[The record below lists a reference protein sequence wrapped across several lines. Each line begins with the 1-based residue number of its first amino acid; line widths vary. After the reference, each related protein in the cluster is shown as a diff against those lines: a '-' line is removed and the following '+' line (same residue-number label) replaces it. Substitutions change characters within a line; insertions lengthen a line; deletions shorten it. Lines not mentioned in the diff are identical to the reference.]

1 LILFAGFAI
10 DAGILY
16 VTKAKL
22 GTAVDGAVLTG
33 MKNLGSNTPAAQAT
47 AATLAAD
54 MFAANYG
61 ANAPTPT
68 ITFPVDSYGEQQV
81 QVAATVN
88 VNTYFMRYLS
98 NWAAVPV
105 ADTGVA
111 TRGKL
116 IMSIV
121 LDRSGSMTSDGG
133 ATALVSAVPLFV
145 DKFDNTLDKVALL
158 SFSSNARI
166 DFPIGTGFQTPIG
179 GPEGAVATMVFTGG
193 TFGTGAGTK
202 AIGSSTTGAPMSM
215 ADAQNNSVT
224 IIPGSNVIKVLV
236 YFTDGLMNASQD
248 SIYCL
253 GKGGNPANL
262 TLINYGGFDSGNDVD
277 ILDPSCSPA
286 SSGTGCTNETGHISV
301 WTNCTS
307 GCSSFQYDAA
317 GDICKNSSGTNVTT
331 FTPQD
336 PALGTSATFT
346 RTNVTAETQY
356 RAIQT
361 AAAMR
366 TESPVPTYIFTI
378 GLGPS
383 VTSTTQAFLA
393 QLAND
398 PSYSTYIK
406 GQPQGQFFWI
416 SSCPGATCT
425 ADLNTAFNDIA
436 AKVLLRLTQ

>member
-1 LILFAGFAI
+1 MRNANIVKSERGQTIIIYALVVPILILFAGFAI

-166 DFPIGTGFQTPIG
+166 DFPIATGFQTPI
-179 GPEGAVATMVFTGG
+179 
-193 TFGTGAGTK
+193 
-202 AIGSSTTGAPMSM
+202 SM
-215 ADAQNNSVT
+215 
-224 IIPGSNVIKVLV
+224 L
-236 YFTDGLMNASQD
+236 SQ
-248 SIYCL
+248 
-253 GKGGNPANL
+253 AW
-262 TLINYGGFDSGNDVD
+262 
-277 ILDPSCSPA
+277 CSPA
-286 SSGTGCTNETGHISV
+286 APSAPEPAPRQLEVQLLAPQCRWPTHKTTALR
-301 WTNCTS
+301 
-307 GCSSFQYDAA
+307 SFR
-317 GDICKNSSGTNVTT
+317 G
-331 FTPQD
+331 
-336 PALGTSATFT
+336 
-346 RTNVTAETQY
+346 RT
-356 RAIQT
+356 
-361 AAAMR
+361 
-366 TESPVPTYIFTI
+366 
-378 GLGPS
+378 
-383 VTSTTQAFLA
+383 
-393 QLAND
+393 
-398 PSYSTYIK
+398 
-406 GQPQGQFFWI
+406 
-416 SSCPGATCT
+416 
-425 ADLNTAFNDIA
+425 
-436 AKVLLRLTQ
+436 